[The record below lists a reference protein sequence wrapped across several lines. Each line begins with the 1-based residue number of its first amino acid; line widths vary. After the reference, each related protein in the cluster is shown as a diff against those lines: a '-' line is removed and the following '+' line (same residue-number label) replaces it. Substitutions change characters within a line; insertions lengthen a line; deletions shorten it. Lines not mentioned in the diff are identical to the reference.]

1 MIQQPEIWRVTRLK
15 LLDDMQSTNEVSV
28 DLRGIKIGNKKIF
41 ITSDEMREVI
51 KLLKR
56 TTAQKTES
64 VNPVEND

>member
-1 MIQQPEIWRVTRLK
+1 MIQQPEIWRVTCLK
-15 LLDDMQSTNEVSV
+15 LLDEMQSTNEVSV
-28 DLRGIKIGNKKIF
+28 ALRCIKIGNKKIF

>member
-1 MIQQPEIWRVTRLK
+1 MIQQPEIWRVARLK
-15 LLDDMQSTNEVSV
+15 LLDEMQSTNEVSV
-28 DLRGIKIGNKKIF
+28 ALRGVKIGNKKIF

>member
-1 MIQQPEIWRVTRLK
+1 MIQQSEIWRVTRLK
-15 LLDDMQSTNEVSV
+15 LLDEMQSTNEVSV
-28 DLRGIKIGNKKIF
+28 ALRGIKIGNKKIF

>member
-15 LLDDMQSTNEVSV
+15 LLDEMQSTNEVSV
-28 DLRGIKIGNKKIF
+28 ALRGIKIGNKKIF

-64 VNPVEND
+64 VNTVEND

>member
-28 DLRGIKIGNKKIF
+28 ALRGIKIGNKKIF

-56 TTAQKTES
+56 TTAQKTDS

>member
-28 DLRGIKIGNKKIF
+28 ALRGIKIGNKKIF

-56 TTAQKTES
+56 TTTQKTES

>member
-28 DLRGIKIGNKKIF
+28 ALRGIKIGNKKIF

-64 VNPVEND
+64 VNTVENF

>member
-1 MIQQPEIWRVTRLK
+1 MIQQLEIWRVTRLK

-28 DLRGIKIGNKKIF
+28 ALRGIRIGNKKIF